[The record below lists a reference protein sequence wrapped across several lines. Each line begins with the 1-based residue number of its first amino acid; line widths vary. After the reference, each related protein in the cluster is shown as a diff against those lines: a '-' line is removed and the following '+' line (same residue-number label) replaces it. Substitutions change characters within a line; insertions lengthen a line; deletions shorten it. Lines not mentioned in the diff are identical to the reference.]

1 MTENKPSRDGEAGLS
16 PAEPERARPSAARG
30 GQGGVE
36 EPRAWKPFEGF
47 HHDDAS
53 GRNAFSLVLVSLMK
67 GVVHA
72 EAEPKNWQAL
82 LDLQAR
88 VRDHVAPLGLEL
100 IVDEAEGYAYLRQ
113 RVVGEGEPELPRLVP
128 RRPLGFQVS
137 LLLALLRKKLAES
150 DAQGESTRI
159 ILSREQIA
167 DLIRVFLPDSG
178 NEARLMD
185 RLDTHLNKVVEMGF
199 LRRLRGKGGRDGELE
214 VQRIL
219 KAFVDAQWLSDFDR
233 RLAAYTEHLKSES
246 AGAEDAEP

>member
-1 MTENKPSRDGEAGLS
+1 LPIADVQPN
-16 PAEPERARPSAARG
+16 PAA
-30 GQGGVE
+30 
-36 EPRAWKPFEGF
+36 
-47 HHDDAS
+47 

-100 IVDEAEGYAYLRQ
+100 IVDETEGYAYLRQ
-113 RVVGEGEPELPRLVP
+113 RVVGDGEPELPRLVP

-137 LLLALLRKKLAES
+137 LLLVLLRKKLAES
-150 DAQGESTRI
+150 DAQGDSTRI

-167 DLIRVFLPDSG
+167 DLVRVFLPDSG

-185 RLDTHLNKVVEMGF
+185 RLDAHLNKVVEMGF
-199 LRRLRGKGGRDGELE
+199 LRRLRGKGGKGGKDGKDGKDGEFE
-214 VQRIL
+214 VERIL
-219 KAFVDAQWLSDFDR
+219 KAFVDAQWLSEFDR
-233 RLAAYTEHLKSES
+233 RLAAYAEHLKNES

>member
-1 MTENKPSRDGEAGLS
+1 MPVADAQPSEA
-16 PAEPERARPSAARG
+16 A
-30 GQGGVE
+30 
-36 EPRAWKPFEGF
+36 
-47 HHDDAS
+47 

-72 EAEPKNWQAL
+72 EDAPKNWQAL

-137 LLLALLRKKLAES
+137 LLLVLLRKKLAES
-150 DAQGESTRI
+150 DAQGDGTRI

-167 DLIRVFLPDSG
+167 DLVRVFLPDSG

-199 LRRLRGKGGRDGELE
+199 LRRLRGKDGEFE
-214 VQRIL
+214 IQRIL
-219 KAFVDAQWLSDFDR
+219 KAFVDAQWLSGFDR
-233 RLAAYTEHLKSES
+233 RLAAYAEHLKNES
-246 AGAEDAEP
+246 AAEKDAEQ

>member
-1 MTENKPSRDGEAGLS
+1 MPIADVQPN
-16 PAEPERARPSAARG
+16 PAA
-30 GQGGVE
+30 
-36 EPRAWKPFEGF
+36 
-47 HHDDAS
+47 

-100 IVDEAEGYAYLRQ
+100 IVDETEGYAYLRQ
-113 RVVGEGEPELPRLVP
+113 RVVGDGEPELPRLVP

-137 LLLALLRKKLAES
+137 LLLVLLRKKLAES
-150 DAQGESTRI
+150 DAQGDSTRI

-167 DLIRVFLPDSG
+167 DLVRVFLPDSG

-185 RLDTHLNKVVEMGF
+185 RLDAHLNKVVEMGF
-199 LRRLRGKGGRDGELE
+199 LRRLRGKGGKGGKDGKDGKDGEFE
-214 VQRIL
+214 VERIL
-219 KAFVDAQWLSDFDR
+219 KAFVDAQWLSEFDR
-233 RLAAYTEHLKSES
+233 RLAAYAEHLKNES

>member
-1 MTENKPSRDGEAGLS
+1 MPVADAQPSEA
-16 PAEPERARPSAARG
+16 A
-30 GQGGVE
+30 
-36 EPRAWKPFEGF
+36 
-47 HHDDAS
+47 

-72 EAEPKNWQAL
+72 EDAPKNWQAL

-113 RVVGEGEPELPRLVP
+113 RVVGEGEPEVPRLVP

-137 LLLALLRKKLAES
+137 LLLVLLRKKLAES
-150 DAQGESTRI
+150 DAQGDGTRI

-167 DLIRVFLPDSG
+167 DLVRVFLPDSG

-185 RLDTHLNKVVEMGF
+185 RLDAHLNKVVEMGF
-199 LRRLRGKGGRDGELE
+199 LRRLRGKGGRDGEFE
-214 VQRIL
+214 VERIL
-219 KAFVDAQWLSDFDR
+219 KAFVDAQWLSEFDR
-233 RLAAYTEHLKSES
+233 RLAAYAEHLKNES

>member
-1 MTENKPSRDGEAGLS
+1 LAHDHVREARTTMTDAQPNGAG
-16 PAEPERARPSAARG
+16 G
-30 GQGGVE
+30 
-36 EPRAWKPFEGF
+36 
-47 HHDDAS
+47 
-53 GRNAFSLVLVSLMK
+53 NAFSLVLVSLMK

-100 IVDEAEGYAYLRQ
+100 IADEVEGYAYLRQ

-137 LLLALLRKKLAES
+137 LLLVLLRKKLAES
-150 DAQGESTRI
+150 DAQGDGTRI

-167 DLIRVFLPDSG
+167 DLVRVFLPDSG

-199 LRRLRGKGGRDGELE
+199 LRRLRGKDGELE
-214 VQRIL
+214 VERIL
-219 KAFVDAQWLSDFDR
+219 KAFVDAQWLLEFDR
-233 RLAAYTEHLKSES
+233 RLAAYAEHLKNEP
-246 AGAEDAEP
+246 AAEKDAEP

>member
-1 MTENKPSRDGEAGLS
+1 MT
-16 PAEPERARPSAARG
+16 
-30 GQGGVE
+30 
-36 EPRAWKPFEGF
+36 
-47 HHDDAS
+47 DAQPNQES

-72 EAEPKNWQAL
+72 EDAPKNWQAL

-113 RVVGEGEPELPRLVP
+113 RAVGEGEQELPRLVP

-137 LLLALLRKKLAES
+137 LLLVLLRKKLAEL
-150 DAQGESTRI
+150 DAQGDSTRI

-185 RLDTHLNKVVEMGF
+185 RLDAHLNKVVEMGF
-199 LRRLRGKGGRDGELE
+199 LRRLRGKGDKDGAFEI
-214 VQRIL
+214 QRIL
-219 KAFVDAQWLSDFDR
+219 KAFVDAQWLSEFER
-233 RLAAYTEHLKSES
+233 RLGAYAEHLKNES
-246 AGAEDAEP
+246 AGEKDAEP

>member
-1 MTENKPSRDGEAGLS
+1 M
-16 PAEPERARPSAARG
+16 RARFDTEHVAEGAATLTDA
-30 GQGGVE
+30 QPNEGV
-36 EPRAWKPFEGF
+36 
-47 HHDDAS
+47 

-72 EAEPKNWQAL
+72 EDAPKSWQAL

-113 RVVGEGEPELPRLVP
+113 RSAGDGEPELPRLVP

-150 DAQGESTRI
+150 DAQGDSTRI

-167 DLIRVFLPDSG
+167 DLLRVFSPDSA

-185 RLDTHLNKVVEMGF
+185 RLDANVNKIVEMGF
-199 LRRLRGKGGRDGELE
+199 LRRLRGKDGEFE
-214 VQRIL
+214 IQRIL
-219 KAFVDAQWLSDFDR
+219 KAFVDGQWLSELER
-233 RLAAYTEHLKSES
+233 RLAAYAEHLKQES
-246 AGAEDAEP
+246 TVEDREP